1 MIKDPVNIWTNSRGN
16 VKIRKSAGK
25 YRMMKKDR
33 SKLFRILIGVLLP
46 AALIF
51 ACFYAR
57 SGSTAIGCVFYQLT
71 GLYCPGCG
79 STRAIRALMNGQLKQ
94 AFWFNPLLFVLGPP
108 SFAVLIYEYLRYV
121 FPKLRL
127 KPLILPW
134 QLESAVT
141 ALIIVYWIL
150 RNIPAFSVL
159 AP

>member
-1 MIKDPVNIWTNSRGN
+1 
-16 VKIRKSAGK
+16 
-25 YRMMKKDR
+25 MKKNW
-33 SKLFRILIGVLLP
+33 SNCFRILIGVLLP
-46 AALIF
+46 AVFLF
-51 ACFYAR
+51 AVFYAR
-57 SGSTAIGCVFYQLT
+57 SGSTAIRCVFYELT

-94 AFWFNPLLFVLGPP
+94 AFLFNPLLFVLGPP
-108 SFAVLIYEYLRYV
+108 AFIVLLYEYLRFV

-127 KPLILPW
+127 RPLILPW

-141 ALIIVYWIL
+141 VLIIVYWVL